1 VSRIVEAVKQRRNAR
16 RWQRWSENDP
26 LDDLAHRSRFALG
39 VALCLFVLLVVA
51 LVFAL
56 VPR

>member
-1 VSRIVEAVKQRRNAR
+1 VSRIIEAVRQRRNAR

-26 LDDLAHRSRFALG
+26 LDDLAHRSRVGLG
-39 VALCLFVLLVVA
+39 VAAGLFVLFVAA
-51 LVFAL
+51 LVLAL

>member
-1 VSRIVEAVKQRRNAR
+1 MSRIVESVKQRRAAR

-26 LDDLAHRSRFALG
+26 LEELGARSRWI
-39 VALCLFVLLVVA
+39 VVA
-51 LVFAL
+51 LFAIVMLFVAAVVFAL